1 MSLDPKEIAATAKLL
16 GANATLVEQY
26 LKDILPLQRQAAAY
40 SQKIVEASSFAKDVL
55 GRLDTTSRLA
65 ELTGKVSALAVAG
78 IADDFHRR
86 LVQVAIDA
94 TAWQTYLDRSRERIP
109 PALSEMDPDAFDRVG
124 AVAELDGIPLG
135 WVPQLELVKELIS
148 LPDAGKRFALLDAR
162 REEICDHCMSI
173 ADGRE
178 VLWMPEC
185 AEAADTLRT
194 GHPAA
199 AQALAA
205 TVVDTVLRSVGAH
218 GVLAQAAEPL
228 DEDSPIVKE
237 GEKIVIKPLLI
248 AWTEWWPKSGAPIPA
263 RFSRHVTVHGM
274 GYPGSTDKTKAL
286 IAVMLATS
294 MARQFGR
301 PASRSGPA

>member
-185 AEAADTLRT
+185 AE
-194 GHPAA
+194 
-199 AQALAA
+199 
-205 TVVDTVLRSVGAH
+205 DTVLRSVGAQ